1 MVRRDGAEVR
11 RERILDIG
19 KRVLAL
25 LHKSGGEI
33 PLGKTV
39 SVFELEVGLTKD
51 KIMEYLRILE
61 DLDRFVLDVE
71 NDKIQ
76 SLIKEEETSDE

>member
-11 RERILDIG
+11 KERIQKIG
-19 KRVLAL
+19 QRVLAL
-25 LHKSGGEI
+25 LHENSGSI

-39 SVFELEVGLTKD
+39 SALAYEFGLTKE

-61 DLDRFVLDVE
+61 DIARLDLDVE
-71 NDKIQ
+71 NAKIL
-76 SLIKEEETSDE
+76 SVNLDEEETG